1 MELILPKEQCSV
13 QFTKLIRRRLQLE
26 LLSNIISSYPSF
38 EQYTQLEFNEPI
50 NVYELLKQSI
60 NNLIIY
66 ETQKE
71 YILKINPLIKYKNT
85 NLTLE
90 LLCCMLNNGTL
101 QFKGIELFTKC
112 INKVSSKLDYYKKL
126 YRPIYML

>member
-71 YILKINPLIKYKNT
+71 YIIKINPLIKYKNT
-85 NLTLE
+85 NLTL
-90 LLCCMLNNGTL
+90 
-101 QFKGIELFTKC
+101 
-112 INKVSSKLDYYKKL
+112 
-126 YRPIYML
+126 